1 MDSGRSAAESKVLY
15 VCGGIRLFVCS
26 YVDCGSEN
34 EIKPKDPIRCRD
46 CGYRIMY
53 KKRTKRVVQFEAR

>member
-1 MDSGRSAAESKVLY
+1 MAAAACNTQCKRTQRLTRERAE
-15 VCGGIRLFVCS
+15 CGA
-26 YVDCGSEN
+26 EN

-53 KKRTKRVVQFEAR
+53 KKRTKLVIQFVAR